1 MPAPALI
8 TSDMAQPQDELL
20 RTRATLLGRLKDWE
34 DQSSWRQ
41 FFDTYWGLIYGV
53 ARRAGLS
60 DAEAQDVVQE
70 TMSAVAKHM
79 PSFQYDPALGS
90 FKAWLL
96 KMTRWRIID
105 QRRKRAPADNPETV
119 TITGGSTTASIDR
132 LIDPATLSLDA
143 MWEAEWQ
150 KNLLNTALARVKQKV
165 DPEKFQIF
173 DFYVK
178 LNCYPTAIP
187 ISKPC
192 YTSILING
200 LEREIAVEWC
210 FNDKLLDLVFILA
223 CFRVLCF
230 AGWRYV
236 ILSMILNTITYITL
250 IDGLCRSNSY
260 EAPIPD
266 TTWSRGHM

>member
-1 MPAPALI
+1 M
-8 TSDMAQPQDELL
+8 
-20 RTRATLLGRLKDWE
+20 
-34 DQSSWRQ
+34 
-41 FFDTYWGLIYGV
+41 
-53 ARRAGLS
+53 
-60 DAEAQDVVQE
+60 
-70 TMSAVAKHM
+70 
-79 PSFQYDPALGS
+79 
-90 FKAWLL
+90 
-96 KMTRWRIID
+96 
-105 QRRKRAPADNPETV
+105 
-119 TITGGSTTASIDR
+119 
-132 LIDPATLSLDA
+132 
-143 MWEAEWQ
+143 
-150 KNLLNTALARVKQKV
+150 
-165 DPEKFQIF
+165 
-173 DFYVK
+173 K